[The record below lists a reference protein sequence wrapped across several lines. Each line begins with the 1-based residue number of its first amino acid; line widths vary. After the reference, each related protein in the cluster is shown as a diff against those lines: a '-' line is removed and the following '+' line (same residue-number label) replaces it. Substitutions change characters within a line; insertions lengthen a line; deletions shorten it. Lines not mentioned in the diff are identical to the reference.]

1 MAGRPIDQNP
11 GGITPRERIWAAIRD
26 LKTFTAGDLWGEMPI
41 GAGISKDLIRDYLKG
56 LENAGYLQRCGR
68 DGRQVRYRLAKDVGV
83 EAPRVR
89 KDGTPVTQGRGRE
102 ALWRT
107 LKILGEFDAR
117 ELAAAASTEQTPVSL
132 AEAKEYCAYLHKA
145 GYLILARAGG
155 PGLPA
160 RYRFN
165 PRRNT
170 GPKPPAIQRVKRLYD
185 PNLGK
190 VVWQKED
197 DHGLD

>member
-11 GGITPRERIWAAIRD
+11 GGLTPRERLWAAIRR
-26 LKTFTAGDLWGEMPI
+26 LHEFTAAELWGEMPV
-41 GAGISKDLIRDYLKG
+41 GARVSKGLIRDYLTG
-56 LENAGYLQRCGR
+56 LEKAGFIERIAREGRCL
-68 DGRQVRYRLAKDVGV
+68 RYRLARDVGL

-89 KDGTPVTQGRGRE
+89 KDGSPVTQGRGRE

-117 ELAAAASTEQTPVSL
+117 ELAAAASLEDWPVSV
-132 AEAKEYCAYLHKA
+132 AEAKEYCTY
-145 GYLILARAGG
+145 LARAGYLFPVEAGG
-155 PGLPA
+155 PGRAA

-165 PRRNT
+165 PRKNT

-185 PNLGK
+185 PNLGR

-197 DHGLD
+197 GDGLD